1 MTAGNIMSSV
11 DVHPY
16 HPFLHFMC
24 ADYNIK
30 KRLYVYR
37 LMVSNQCFVNVCILG
52 RSSSLSSCVPLHVCR
67 IQSRPTFNRHFL
79 LIMSTLLLYHYCCE
93 TILYMAAVWRDELA
107 QTQKLLRKTS
117 PSLRHF
123 WRWGN
128 VDTKNCLK
136 LPKYLRKCHGLFG
149 SFSKENKW

>member
-30 KRLYVYR
+30 KRFYVYR

-52 RSSSLSSCVPLHVCR
+52 RSSSLSSCVPLYVCS
-67 IQSRPTFNRHFL
+67 IQSRPTFDRHFL
-79 LIMSTLLLYHYCCE
+79 LIMSSLLFFY
-93 TILYMAAVWRDELA
+93 TITVVRPSFTWLPFGVMSWHKRRNFFE
-107 QTQKLLRKTS
+107 KLH
-117 PSLRHF
+117 RHF
-123 WRWGN
+123 GTF
-128 VDTKNCLK
+128 DDGGMLT
-136 LPKYLRKCHGLFG
+136 PKTG
-149 SFSKENKW
+149 